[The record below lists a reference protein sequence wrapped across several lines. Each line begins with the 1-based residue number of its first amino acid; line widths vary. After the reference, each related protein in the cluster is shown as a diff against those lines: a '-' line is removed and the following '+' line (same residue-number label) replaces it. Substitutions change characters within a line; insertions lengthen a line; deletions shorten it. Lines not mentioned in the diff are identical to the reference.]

1 MLAISESAAEAIR
14 GLTAAPE
21 VPEGAGLRIVAE
33 SRPEEGNVPL
43 ELELALAATPAED
56 DAVVEEEGA
65 RVFLEPRAAELLDD
79 KRLEA
84 DVETGQVTFA
94 IAQQAA

>member
-1 MLAISESAAEAIR
+1 MPLARARRRRSGVSPPRRRYRKER
-14 GLTAAPE
+14 GCGSSPNHA
-21 VPEGAGLRIVAE
+21 R
-33 SRPEEGNVPL
+33 RRNVPL

-84 DVETGQVTFA
+84 DVETGRVTFA

>member
-21 VPEGAGLRIVAE
+21 VPDGTGLRISVQPQ
-33 SRPEEGNVPL
+33 PEEGSAPL
-43 ELELALAATPAED
+43 ALSLAATPAED

-65 RVFLEPRAAELLDD
+65 QVFLEPQAAELLDD

-84 DVETGQVTFA
+84 DVEAGRVTFA

>member
-14 GLTAAPE
+14 GLTAGPE

-33 SRPEEGNVPL
+33 SRPEEGNVP
-43 ELELALAATPAED
+43 LELALAATPAED

-84 DVETGQVTFA
+84 DVETGRVTFA